1 MPATGP
7 ELWLARPDREPVR
20 FAFEDQPRDDAAGVI
35 ETLKDRGYGI
45 ELVSGDRSAVVAAL
59 AKTVGIEHW
68 QAESR
73 PRAKTERLSALAAVG
88 RKPVMIGDGLND
100 APALAA
106 AHASMSPVAAA
117 DVSRAAADI
126 LFQGD
131 ALAPVI
137 EALHVAR
144 RSRRLMVQNFA
155 LALGYNGL
163 AVPLAMAGLVT
174 PLIAAAAMS
183 ASSLVVTVNAF
194 RLHGWRT

>member
-73 PRAKTERLSALAAVG
+73 PRAKTERLS
-88 RKPVMIGDGLND
+88 
-100 APALAA
+100 ALAA